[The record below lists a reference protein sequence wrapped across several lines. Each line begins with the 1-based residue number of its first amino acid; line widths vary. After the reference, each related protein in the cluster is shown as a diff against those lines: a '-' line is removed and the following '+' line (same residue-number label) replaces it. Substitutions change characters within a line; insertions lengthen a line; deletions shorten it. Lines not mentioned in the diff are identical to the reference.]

1 MCEVITSKMPEGIS
15 RNAASNAHVQRQAG
29 EDNTRELDASAYD
42 EARAREAI
50 SVAALWQKL
59 GVVRNGAW
67 TYVHVDPRVTF

>member
-1 MCEVITSKMPEGIS
+1 MPEAIS
-15 RNAASNAHVQRQAG
+15 RNATSNAHVQRQAG
-29 EDNTRELDASAYD
+29 EDNTRELHASAYH

>member
-1 MCEVITSKMPEGIS
+1 MPEGIS
-15 RNAASNAHVQRQAG
+15 RNAPSNAHVQGQAG
-29 EDNTRELDASAYD
+29 EDNAGELHPSAYHQTS
-42 EARAREAI
+42 AREAI